1 MESMFLMQL
10 RNILKRRHSRDC
22 HCNKLFYHPGKR
34 VEIREKGAEIMWWYG
49 LSNML
54 LWIATIRIL
63 PESLTPDNKEKQT
76 VIV

>member
-1 MESMFLMQL
+1 
-10 RNILKRRHSRDC
+10 
-22 HCNKLFYHPGKR
+22 